1 MADGSPLRS
10 GRSMKNPRLLL
21 AGTLAFA
28 AAGPAP
34 ALTIGEAF
42 HEASR
47 SNPTLYAA
55 REAARAQHEGVPLA
69 LSAWL
74 PTLNASWMQT
84 ETHTRQDLRCT
95 VSDPAFQ
102 AFQNCGP
109 SQSRSDRTTLE
120 LSLNQN
126 LYRGGQDAAR
136 LRQADEE
143 VLRSHA
149 SLRDVEQTV
158 FLQVATAYL
167 DLIRAERVVVL
178 RKASLASFEAR
189 YHDTKSQYEI
199 GDRTQAD
206 LAQAEAEKQIAAA
219 DVISAQATLDSL
231 RARFEELVGRP
242 PGALTTP
249 PEPPGLPPTLEEAQ
263 RSAQHDLPTVRAA
276 RHALSAAG
284 HAEDAAAG
292 QLGPTLD
299 LTGSIQQYDSFSKS
313 NTDDY
318 VRVNSVPSLTVDAD
332 NPRRHGFDTP
342 NHIHTLP
349 RLLDPPQ
356 TVSDI
361 GRSTDIDGNI
371 RQVSLRLNVPLYL
384 GGRVGAQLRQAQH
397 REEQM
402 RGRLVAAKRQAIQ
415 SATAAWQ
422 ELHAARYRKQAT
434 AAAVDASKV
443 ALDGIV
449 REAAIGERTV
459 REVLDAERA
468 YVSRQVQARGAER
481 DVIVQAYTLLRA
493 TGRLTAERLAI
504 SGLPDLAEEAEAAR
518 WNLLPG
524 VVDLV
529 DRPEAPA
536 E

>member
-1 MADGSPLRS
+1 MRS
-10 GRSMKNPRLLL
+10 PRLLL
-21 AGTLAFA
+21 AGALALA

-42 HEASR
+42 REAAR
-47 SNPTLYAA
+47 SNPTLHAA

-69 LSAWL
+69 LSAWM
-74 PTLNASWMQT
+74 PTLNASWRQT
-84 ETHTRQDLRCT
+84 ETHSRQDLRCDS
-95 VSDPAFQ
+95 SDPAFQ
-102 AFQNCGP
+102 SFQNCGP
-109 SQSRSDRTTLE
+109 NQSRSDRTTLE

-136 LRQADEE
+136 LRQADAE

-149 SLRDVEQTV
+149 SLRDVEQAV

-167 DLIRAERVVVL
+167 DLIRAERVVAL

-189 YHDTKSQYEI
+189 HHDTKSQYQI
-199 GDRTQAD
+199 GDRTRAD

-219 DVISAQATLDSL
+219 DVISAQATLNSL

-249 PEPPGLPPTLEEAQ
+249 PEPTGLPPTLDEAQ
-263 RSAQHDLPTVRAA
+263 RRAQRDLPAVRAA
-276 RHALSAAG
+276 RHALAAAG
-284 HAEDAAAG
+284 HAEDAASG

-299 LTGSIQQYDSFSKS
+299 LTGSIQQFDTLSKS

-318 VRVNSVPSLTVDAD
+318 ESPNFIPSLTVDAD
-332 NPRRHGFDTP
+332 DPTQSGLGDP
-342 NHIHTLP
+342 DHIHTPP
-349 RLLDPPQ
+349 RLGGPPN
-356 TVSDI
+356 VRDI
-361 GRSTDIDGNI
+361 GRTTDIDGNI
-371 RQVSLRLNVPLYL
+371 RQVSLLLNVPLYL

-397 REEQM
+397 LEEQQ
-402 RGRLVAAKRQAIQ
+402 RGRLIAAKRQAIQ
-415 SATAAWQ
+415 SATTAWQ

-434 AAAVDASKV
+434 AAAVDASRV

-449 REAAIGERTV
+449 REAEIGERTT

-481 DVIVQAYTLLRA
+481 DVIVQAYTLLQA
-493 TGRLTAERLAI
+493 SGQLTAEHLAI
-504 SGLPDLAEEAEAAR
+504 GGMPDLEAEAETAR

-529 DRPEAPA
+529 GRPAPPT

>member
-1 MADGSPLRS
+1 MRS
-10 GRSMKNPRLLL
+10 PRLLL
-21 AGTLAFA
+21 AGALALA

-42 HEASR
+42 RETAR
-47 SNPTLYAA
+47 SNPTLHAA

-69 LSAWL
+69 LSAWM
-74 PTLNASWMQT
+74 PTLNASWRQT
-84 ETHTRQDLRCT
+84 ETHSRQDLRCT
-95 VSDPAFQ
+95 VNDINFQ

-109 SQSRSDRTTLE
+109 SQSRADRTTLE
-120 LSLNQN
+120 LSLTQN

-136 LRQADEE
+136 LRQADAE
-143 VLRSHA
+143 VLRNHA

-167 DLIRAERVVVL
+167 DLIRAERVVTL

-189 YHDTKSQYEI
+189 YRDTKSQYDI

-206 LAQAEAEKQIAAA
+206 LAQSEAEKQIAAA
-219 DVISAQATLDSL
+219 DVISAQATLNSL
-231 RARFEELVGRP
+231 RARFEELVGRA
-242 PGALTTP
+242 PGAMTTP
-249 PEPPGLPPTLEEAQ
+249 PEPTGLPPTLEEAQ
-263 RSAQHDLPTVRAA
+263 RRAQHELPAVRAA
-276 RHALSAAG
+276 RHALTAAG
-284 HAEDAAAG
+284 HAEDAASG

-299 LTGSIQQYDSFSKS
+299 LTGSIQQYDSFSQS
-313 NTDDY
+313 NTDDFTI
-318 VRVNSVPSLTVDAD
+318 RPQIPSITIDTKDLPKPPASRNPVGGFD
-332 NPRRHGFDTP
+332 NPDHV
-342 NHIHTLP
+342 HTLP
-349 RLLDPPQ
+349 
-356 TVSDI
+356 VSLPSVTRDI
-361 GRSTDIDGNI
+361 GRSTDIDGNT
-371 RQVSLRLNVPLYL
+371 RQVSLRLNVPIYL

-397 REEQM
+397 LEEQT

-449 REAAIGERTV
+449 REAAIGERTT

-493 TGRLTAERLAI
+493 TGRLTAEHLAI
-504 SGLPDLAEEAEAAR
+504 GGLPDLEAEAEAAR

-524 VVDLV
+524 VVDLIG
-529 DRPEAPA
+529 RPDAPT

>member
-1 MADGSPLRS
+1 MRS
-10 GRSMKNPRLLL
+10 PRLLL
-21 AGTLAFA
+21 AGALALA

-42 HEASR
+42 REAAR
-47 SNPTLYAA
+47 SNPTLHAA

-69 LSAWL
+69 LSAWM
-74 PTLNASWMQT
+74 PTLNASWRQT
-84 ETHTRQDLRCT
+84 ETHSRQDLRCDS
-95 VSDPAFQ
+95 SDPAFQ
-102 AFQNCGP
+102 SFQNCGP
-109 SQSRSDRTTLE
+109 NQSRSDRTTLE

-149 SLRDVEQTV
+149 SLRDVEQAV

-167 DLIRAERVVVL
+167 DLIRAERVVAL

-189 YHDTKSQYEI
+189 HHDTKSQYQI
-199 GDRTQAD
+199 GDRTRAD

-219 DVISAQATLDSL
+219 DVISAQATLNSL

-249 PEPPGLPPTLEEAQ
+249 PEPDGLPPTLDEAQ
-263 RSAQHDLPTVRAA
+263 RRAQRDLPAVRAA
-276 RHALSAAG
+276 RHALAAAG
-284 HAEDAAAG
+284 HAEDAASG

-299 LTGSIQQYDSFSKS
+299 LTGSIQQFDTLSKS

-318 VRVNSVPSLTVDAD
+318 RRPNFIPSITIHAD
-332 NPRRHGFDTP
+332 DIDEDDPTRRRPGFDNP

-349 RLLDPPQ
+349 TPLDPPFI
-356 TVSDI
+356 VEDI

-371 RQVSLRLNVPLYL
+371 RQVSLLLNVPLYL

-397 REEQM
+397 LEEQQ
-402 RGRLVAAKRQAIQ
+402 RGRLIAAKRQAIQ
-415 SATAAWQ
+415 SATTAWQ

-434 AAAVDASKV
+434 AAAVDASRV

-449 REAAIGERTV
+449 REAEIGERTT

-481 DVIVQAYTLLRA
+481 DVIVQAYTLLQA
-493 TGRLTAERLAI
+493 SGQLTAEHLAI
-504 SGLPDLAEEAEAAR
+504 GGMPDLEAEAETAR

-524 VVDLV
+524 VVDLFG
-529 DRPEAPA
+529 RPDPPTE
-536 E
+536 

>member
-1 MADGSPLRS
+1 MKRLRL
-10 GRSMKNPRLLL
+10 PL
-21 AGTLAFA
+21 AGALALA

-42 HEASR
+42 REAAR
-47 SNPTLYAA
+47 SNPTLHAA

-69 LSAWL
+69 LSAWM

-84 ETHTRQDLRCT
+84 ETHSRSDLRCT
-95 VSDPAFQ
+95 ASDPSFQ

-109 SQSRSDRTTLE
+109 TQSRSDRTTLE

-167 DLIRAERVVVL
+167 DLIRAERVVAL

-199 GDRTQAD
+199 GDRTRAD

-231 RARFEELVGRP
+231 RARFEELVGRA

-249 PEPPGLPPTLEEAQ
+249 PEPAGLPPTLEDAQQRAQ
-263 RSAQHDLPTVRAA
+263 RDLPAVRAA
-276 RHALSAAG
+276 EHALTAAG
-284 HAEDAAAG
+284 HAEDAASG

-299 LTGSIQQYDSFSKS
+299 LTGSIQQYDTFSQS

-318 VRVNSVPSLTVDAD
+318 SSPLGIPSLTVDAD
-332 NPRRHGFDTP
+332 DPSQPGFNDP
-342 NHIHTLP
+342 DHIHTE
-349 RLLDPPQ
+349 PQ
-356 TVSDI
+356 VIGSGEFIRDI
-361 GRSTDIDGNI
+361 GRSTDVDGNI
-371 RQVSLRLNVPLYL
+371 RQVSLRLNVPIYL

-397 REEQM
+397 REEQQ
-402 RGRLVAAKRQAIQ
+402 RGRLIAAKRQAVQ
-415 SATAAWQ
+415 SATTAWQ
-422 ELHAARYRKQAT
+422 ELHAARYRERAT
-434 AAAVDASKV
+434 AAAVDASRV

-449 REAAIGERTV
+449 REAEIGERTT

-493 TGRLTAERLAI
+493 TGRLTAESLAI
-504 SGLPDLAEEAEAAR
+504 GGLPDLEAEAEAAR

-529 DRPEAPA
+529 ERAEPA

>member
-1 MADGSPLRS
+1 MRSPR
-10 GRSMKNPRLLL
+10 PLL
-21 AGTLAFA
+21 AGALALA
-28 AAGPAP
+28 VAGPAP

-42 HEASR
+42 RETAR
-47 SNPTLYAA
+47 SNPTLHAA

-69 LSAWL
+69 LSAWM
-74 PTLNASWMQT
+74 PTLNASWGQT
-84 ETHTRQDLRCT
+84 ETHSRQDLRCT
-95 VSDPAFQ
+95 FGDPNFQ
-102 AFQNCGP
+102 AFQHCNP

-120 LSLNQN
+120 LSLTQN

-136 LRQADEE
+136 LRQADAE
-143 VLRSHA
+143 VLRNHA

-167 DLIRAERVVVL
+167 DVIRAERVVTL

-189 YHDTKSQYEI
+189 YRDTKSQYDI

-206 LAQAEAEKQIAAA
+206 LAQSEAEKQIAAA
-219 DVISAQATLDSL
+219 DVISAQATLNSL
-231 RARFEELVGRP
+231 RARFEELVGRA
-242 PGALTTP
+242 PGAMTTP
-249 PEPPGLPPTLEEAQ
+249 PEPTGLPPTLEEAQ
-263 RSAQHDLPTVRAA
+263 RRAQHELPAVRAA
-276 RHALSAAG
+276 RHALTAAG
-284 HAEDAAAG
+284 HAEDAASG

-299 LTGSIQQYDSFSKS
+299 LTGSIQQYDSFSQS
-313 NTDDY
+313 NTDDFTTTI
-318 VRVNSVPSLTVDAD
+318 RASLSTTRDAEDPSRPGFD
-332 NPRRHGFDTP
+332 NPNHVHTTP
-342 NHIHTLP
+342 EVY
-349 RLLDPPQ
+349 DPPLSY
-356 TVSDI
+356 TRDI
-361 GRSTDIDGNI
+361 GRSTDIDGNT
-371 RQVSLRLNVPLYL
+371 RQVSLRLNVPIYL

-397 REEQM
+397 LEEQT

-449 REAAIGERTV
+449 REAAIGERTT

-493 TGRLTAERLAI
+493 TGRLTAEHLAI
-504 SGLPDLAEEAEAAR
+504 GGLPDLEAEAEAAR

-524 VVDLV
+524 VVDLIG
-529 DRPEAPA
+529 RPDAPT

>member
-1 MADGSPLRS
+1 MRRLRL
-10 GRSMKNPRLLL
+10 PL
-21 AGTLAFA
+21 AGALALA

-42 HEASR
+42 REAAR
-47 SNPTLYAA
+47 SNPTLHAA

-69 LSAWL
+69 LSAWM

-84 ETHTRQDLRCT
+84 ETHSRQDLRCT
-95 VSDPAFQ
+95 ASDPSFQ

-109 SQSRSDRTTLE
+109 TQSRSDRTTLE

-149 SLRDVEQTV
+149 SLRDVEQAV

-167 DLIRAERVVVL
+167 DLIRAERVVAL

-199 GDRTQAD
+199 GDRTRAD

-231 RARFEELVGRP
+231 RARFEELVGRVP
-242 PGALTTP
+242 ETLTTP
-249 PEPPGLPPTLEEAQ
+249 PEPTGLPPTLEEAQ
-263 RSAQHDLPTVRAA
+263 RRAQRDLPAVRAA
-276 RHALSAAG
+276 AHALTAAG
-284 HAEDAAAG
+284 HAEDAASG

-299 LTGSIQQYDSFSKS
+299 LTGSIQQYDTFSKS

-318 VRVNSVPSLTVDAD
+318 SSPVLDFGAPSFTVDAD
-332 NPRRHGFDTP
+332 DPTRPGFDDP
-342 NHIHTLP
+342 DHIHTAP
-349 RLLDPPQ
+349 RPPGPPAFH
-356 TVSDI
+356 VRDI

-397 REEQM
+397 REEQQ
-402 RGRLVAAKRQAIQ
+402 RGRLVAAKRQAVQ

-422 ELHAARYRKQAT
+422 ELHAARYRKRAT
-434 AAAVDASKV
+434 AAAVDASRV

-449 REAAIGERTV
+449 REAEIGERTT

-481 DVIVQAYTLLRA
+481 DVIVQAYTLLQA
-493 TGRLTAERLAI
+493 TGRLTAGRLAI
-504 SGLPDLAEEAEAAR
+504 GGLPDLEAEADAAR

-529 DRPEAPA
+529 GRAAAPA

>member
-1 MADGSPLRS
+1 MRS
-10 GRSMKNPRLLL
+10 PRLLL
-21 AGTLAFA
+21 AGALALA

-42 HEASR
+42 RETAR
-47 SNPTLYAA
+47 SNPTLHAA

-69 LSAWL
+69 LSAWM
-74 PTLNASWMQT
+74 PTLNASWRQT
-84 ETHTRQDLRCT
+84 ETHSRQDLRCT
-95 VSDPAFQ
+95 VNDPSFQ

-109 SQSRSDRTTLE
+109 SQSRADRTTLE
-120 LSLNQN
+120 LSLTQN

-136 LRQADEE
+136 LRQADAE
-143 VLRSHA
+143 VLRNHA

-167 DLIRAERVVVL
+167 DLIRAERVVTL

-189 YHDTKSQYEI
+189 YRDTKSQYDI

-206 LAQAEAEKQIAAA
+206 LAQSEAEKQIAAA
-219 DVISAQATLDSL
+219 DVISAQATLNSL
-231 RARFEELVGRP
+231 RARFEELVGRA
-242 PGALTTP
+242 PGAMTTP
-249 PEPPGLPPTLEEAQ
+249 PEPTGLPPTLEEAQ
-263 RSAQHDLPTVRAA
+263 RRAQHELPAVRAA
-276 RHALSAAG
+276 RHALTAAG
-284 HAEDAAAG
+284 HAEDAASG

-299 LTGSIQQYDSFSKS
+299 LTGSIQQYDSFSQS

-318 VRVNSVPSLTVDAD
+318 TSANFLPSLTVDAED
-332 NPRRHGFDTP
+332 PSQPGFGDP
-342 NHIHTLP
+342 DHVHSVP
-349 RLLDPPQ
+349 QVLDPPFH
-356 TVSDI
+356 TRDI
-361 GRSTDIDGNI
+361 GRSTDIDGNT
-371 RQVSLRLNVPLYL
+371 RQVSLRLNVPIYL

-397 REEQM
+397 LEEQT

-449 REAAIGERTV
+449 REAAIGERTT

-493 TGRLTAERLAI
+493 TGRLTAEHLAI
-504 SGLPDLAEEAEAAR
+504 GGLPDLEAEAEAAR

-524 VVDLV
+524 VVDLIG
-529 DRPEAPA
+529 RPDAPT

>member
-1 MADGSPLRS
+1 MKRLRL
-10 GRSMKNPRLLL
+10 PL
-21 AGTLAFA
+21 AGALALA

-42 HEASR
+42 REAAR
-47 SNPTLYAA
+47 SNPTLHAA

-69 LSAWL
+69 LSAWM

-84 ETHTRQDLRCT
+84 ETHSRSDLRCT
-95 VSDPAFQ
+95 VSDESFL
-102 AFQNCGP
+102 AFQNCNP
-109 SQSRSDRTTLE
+109 TQSRSDRTTLE

-167 DLIRAERVVVL
+167 DLIRAERVVAL

-199 GDRTQAD
+199 GDRTRAD

-231 RARFEELVGRP
+231 RARFEELVGRA
-242 PGALTTP
+242 PGAMTTP
-249 PEPPGLPPTLEEAQ
+249 PEPPGLPPTLEDAQ
-263 RSAQHDLPTVRAA
+263 RRAQNDLPAVRAA
-276 RHALSAAG
+276 EHALTAAG
-284 HAEDAAAG
+284 HAEDAASG

-299 LTGSIQQYDSFSKS
+299 LTGSIQQYDTYSQS

-318 VRVNSVPSLTVDAD
+318 RINNFIPSLNVDAD
-332 NPRRHGFDTP
+332 DPAQSGFGKP
-342 NHIHTLP
+342 NHIHTEP
-349 RLLDPPQ
+349 QVLDPPILFR
-356 TVSDI
+356 DI
-361 GRSTDIDGNI
+361 GRSTDVDGNI

-397 REEQM
+397 REEQQ
-402 RGRLVAAKRQAIQ
+402 RGRLIAAKRQAIQ
-415 SATAAWQ
+415 SAITAWQ
-422 ELHAARYRKQAT
+422 ELHAARYRKRAT
-434 AAAVDASKV
+434 AAAVDASRV

-449 REAAIGERTV
+449 REAEIGERTT

-493 TGRLTAERLAI
+493 TGRLTAESLAI
-504 SGLPDLAEEAEAAR
+504 GGLPDLEAEAEATR

-529 DRPEAPA
+529 ERAAEPA

>member
-1 MADGSPLRS
+1 
-10 GRSMKNPRLLL
+10 MKNPRLLL
-21 AGTLAFA
+21 AGALAFA

-42 HEASR
+42 REAAR

-84 ETHTRQDLRCT
+84 ETHNRQDLRCT
-95 VSDPAFQ
+95 VNDPSFQ

-109 SQSRSDRTTLE
+109 SESRSDRTTLE

-136 LRQADEE
+136 LRQADAE

-167 DLIRAERVVVL
+167 DLIRAERVVAL

-189 YHDTKSQYEI
+189 HHDTRSQYDI

-206 LAQAEAEKQIAAA
+206 LAQSEAEKQIAAA
-219 DVISAQATLDSL
+219 DVISAQANLDSL

-249 PEPPGLPPTLEEAQ
+249 PEPTGLPPTLNEAQ
-263 RSAQHDLPTVRAA
+263 RGAQHDLPAVRSA
-276 RHALSAAG
+276 RHALVAAS

-299 LTGSIQQYDSFSKS
+299 LTGSIQQYDSFRKS

-318 VRVNSVPSLTVDAD
+318 SSQNLIPSITVHTDD
-332 NPRRHGFDTP
+332 RTQPGFDEP
-342 NHIHTLP
+342 DHIHTTP
-349 RLLDPPQ
+349 QLLDPPAFIR
-356 TVSDI
+356 DI
-361 GRSTDIDGNI
+361 GRSTDIDGNT
-371 RQVSLRLNVPLYL
+371 RQVSLRLNVPIYL

-397 REEQM
+397 VEEQM
-402 RGRLVAAKRQAIQ
+402 RGRLVAAKRQAVQ

-422 ELHAARYRKQAT
+422 ELHAARYRRQAT
-434 AAAVDASKV
+434 AAAVQASKV

-449 REAAIGERTV
+449 REAAIGERTT
-459 REVLDAERA
+459 REVLDAERD

-493 TGRLTAERLAI
+493 TGRLTAEHLAI
-504 SGLPDLAEEAEAAR
+504 GGLPNLAEEAETAR

-524 VVDLV
+524 VVDLFG
-529 DRPEAPA
+529 RPEAPA

>member
-1 MADGSPLRS
+1 MR
-10 GRSMKNPRLLL
+10 NPHLLL

-42 HEASR
+42 REASR
-47 SNPTLYAA
+47 SNPTLHAA

-95 VSDPAFQ
+95 VSDLAFQ

-158 FLQVATAYL
+158 FLQTATAYL

-249 PEPPGLPPTLEEAQ
+249 PEPADLPPTLEEAQ
-263 RSAQHDLPTVRAA
+263 RSAQHDLPAVRAA
-276 RHALSAAG
+276 RHALTAAG

-318 VRVNSVPSLTVDAD
+318 VSPPSFVPSLTVDAD
-332 NPRRHGFDTP
+332 DPTRPGFDDPDHVHTTP
-342 NHIHTLP
+342 RILSP
-349 RLLDPPQ
+349 S
-356 TVSDI
+356 TVRDI
-361 GRSTDIDGNI
+361 GRSTDIDGNT

-402 RGRLVAAKRQAIQ
+402 RGRLVAAKRQAVQ

-434 AAAVDASKV
+434 AAAVAASKV

-449 REAAIGERTV
+449 REAAIGERTT

-481 DVIVQAYTLLRA
+481 DVIVQSYTLLRA
-493 TGRLTAERLAI
+493 TGRLTAEHLAI
-504 SGLPDLAEEAEAAR
+504 GGLPDLAEEAEATR

-524 VVDLV
+524 VVNLV
-529 DRPEAPA
+529 NRPEAPT